1 MNNDKKYLFLDL
13 DSVMIT
19 EREHHSDNLHP
30 KYMVDP
36 FDPQCVDVLNEVTKI
51 ANAFI
56 ILTSDRRLR
65 FKLSEMNEVFKHN
78 GVMFPVKDYTPD
90 FWGTVFTKLQDADMC
105 RGFEILRYVHQYQIE
120 NYVVVDDMNLNGW
133 VFDHFVWITS
143 STEGLNQSGVKEKM
157 LKILM

>member
-1 MNNDKKYLFLDL
+1 MKNEKRYIFLDL

-19 EREHHSDNLHP
+19 EREHHSENLHP

-36 FDPQCVDVLNEVTKI
+36 FDPQCVEVLNEVTKI
-51 ANAFI
+51 TNALI
-56 ILTSDRRLR
+56 ILTSDRRMRL
-65 FKLSEMNEVFKHN
+65 KLNEMNEVFKYN
-78 GVMFPVKDYTPD
+78 GVNSPVKDYTPD

-133 VFDHFVWITS
+133 VSDHFAWCTNSI
-143 STEGLNQSGVKEKM
+143 EGLKQVGLKEKM
-157 LKILM
+157 LKFLM